1 MAIRVGINGFGR
13 IGRLTFRN
21 LIARQ
26 NEFEV
31 VLINDLAE
39 PSLLGT
45 LLKYDS
51 TYGPFSGEVS
61 VDGANLIVNARKV
74 RLSRERDPARLPWKE
89 TGVDVV
95 FESSGV
101 FRTRDDIEKHLAAGA
116 PRVLLSAPAK
126 GEKSL
131 DATIVM
137 GVNHHILTSRMML
150 VSNASCTTNC
160 AAPLAKVLH
169 DRFSIVDGLLT
180 TVHAYTNDQNLIDA
194 IHKDPRRARAA
205 AQNIIPTTTGAA
217 RAVGEVIPEL
227 KGKLTGIALRVPVP
241 CGSIT
246 DLTVTLS
253 RSVTKEEVNAAFRE
267 AARDKLRG
275 ILQYT
280 EEPLVSSDIVRNPH
294 SCIFDA
300 SWTQV
305 SGKLLKVLGW
315 YDNEWAYSVRSADVL
330 KLLAKGE

>member
-39 PSLLGT
+39 PDMLAT
-45 LLKYDS
+45 LFKYDS

-61 VDGANLIVNARKV
+61 LQGGNLIVNGRKV
-74 RLSRERDPARLPWKE
+74 RLTQERDPVRLPWKE
-89 TGVDVV
+89 TEVDVV
-95 FESSGV
+95 FEASGV
-101 FRTRDDIEKHLAAGA
+101 FRTREGMEKHLAAGA
-116 PRVLLSAPAK
+116 PKALLSAPSK
-126 GEKSL
+126 GEKTL
-131 DATIVM
+131 DATIVL
-137 GVNHHILTSRMML
+137 GVNHHILTSSMRL

-169 DRFSIVDGLLT
+169 DKFGIADGLLT

-194 IHKDPRRARAA
+194 IHKDPRRARSA

-217 RAVGEVIPEL
+217 RAVGVVLPDL
-227 KGKLTGIALRVPVP
+227 AGKLTGIALRVPVA

-246 DLTVTLS
+246 DLTVTLN
-253 RSVTKEEVNAAFRE
+253 RSVTREEVNAAFKE
-267 AARDKLRG
+267 AAQGKMKG

-280 EEPLVSSDIVRNPH
+280 EEPLVSSDILHNSH

-305 SGKLLKVLGW
+305 SGKLLKVLAW
-315 YDNEWAYSVRSADVL
+315 HDNEWAYSVRSADVL
-330 KLLAKGE
+330 KLLAIGK